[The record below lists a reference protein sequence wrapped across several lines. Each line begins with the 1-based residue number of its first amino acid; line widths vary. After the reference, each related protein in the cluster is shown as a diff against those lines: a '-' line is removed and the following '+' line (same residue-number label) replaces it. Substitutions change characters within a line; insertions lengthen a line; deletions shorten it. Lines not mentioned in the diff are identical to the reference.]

1 MTDKLEI
8 WRDEAAKI
16 VAQMNA
22 LKSQLS
28 ALHLEHAELAQKIE
42 TESRRQ
48 AKVTYIKRGVSGKAT
63 SKKRPIDTKV
73 MMAQFTNLPAAAQA
87 KLLEQLQARS

>member
-42 TESRRQ
+42 LESRKQ
-48 AKVTYIKRGVSGKAT
+48 VKVTYIKRGVSGKAT

-73 MMAQFTNLPAAAQA
+73 MMEQFTNLPAAAQA

>member
-28 ALHLEHAELAQKIE
+28 ELHLEHAELAQKIE

-48 AKVTYIKRGVSGKAT
+48 AKVTYIKQGVSGKPA
-63 SKKRPIDTKV
+63 KKRPINTKV
-73 MMAQFTNLPAAAQA
+73 MMQQFTNLPAAEQA
-87 KLLEQLQARS
+87 KLLEQLQAKL